1 MAEKLITDDTFM
13 MILNERMKRAM
24 RSKGVL
30 KMNDNERMSE
40 FDCQRVIAL
49 R

>member
-1 MAEKLITDDTFM
+1 MTDDTFM
-13 MILNERMKRAM
+13 MALNEGMERAM
-24 RSKGVL
+24 GSKAVS

-49 R
+49 K